1 MDIERETR
9 DVFLSIQQA
18 ARWMDPFLKLTTMGG
33 ILLLQYFARQ
43 ATERKLRSGAVKDFS
58 EFIKLTE
65 GKYDIMNIPT
75 MDTEQITKE
84 LQDLGVRHMVLP
96 DLNKEDGMLQVAV
109 YQPDKDKF
117 GAWYQRHI
125 LNEMKGG
132 EKDLRDLR
140 NLTNG
145 RTSILSLPLEAMKGE
160 WQDDFK
166 AMGINYATLPDLRAG
181 DGQIQVIVANS
192 DLPQVEH
199 WYKLMRED
207 LAKEGT
213 TIEDYST
220 ITMTEYA
227 QTGEM
232 TEQSYIDGA
241 DKEYKE
247 ANQKYEGKEKGEIEK
262 AVQENR
268 AIKNETAASF
278 ESYAN
283 DPAYLP
289 ISIDHETLIENSSRH
304 LQDFWQKGQF
314 ACRVPKTWGGGDK
327 ERLLILPLSQVFVR
341 QDGESYLAFIKK
353 DEPPQVIGA
362 ETGKKAW
369 GDLPGKDFA
378 RQYFDTVGDDA
389 LHLDQSQ
396 SLARGKAVNRQ
407 GMEMERMDIRQQ
419 QKGSPARED
428 SRQSEKVSESARE
441 KARDVSDI
449 AVRYKPDPAA
459 KRPEHIIPPPVLRR

>member
-1 MDIERETR
+1 MEMERETR

-18 ARWMDPFLKLTTMGG
+18 MRWMDPFLKLTTMGG

-43 ATERKLRSGAVKDFS
+43 ATEKKLRAGTVKNFS

-65 GKYDIMNIPT
+65 GKYDIMNIPA

-109 YQPDKDKF
+109 YQQDKDKF
-117 GAWYQRHI
+117 GAWYQRHV
-125 LNEMKGG
+125 LSEMKGG
-132 EKDLRDLR
+132 KKDIRELR

-145 RTSILSLPLEAMKGE
+145 RTSILSLPLEAMQGE
-160 WQDDFK
+160 WQNDFK
-166 AMGINYATLPDLRAG
+166 AMGINYATLPDLRVG
-181 DGQIQVIVANS
+181 DGQVQVIVANN

-199 WYKLMRED
+199 WYKLMKDD

-213 TIEDYST
+213 VIEDYNT
-220 ITMTEYA
+220 ISMTEYA
-227 QTGEM
+227 QTGQM
-232 TEQSYIDGA
+232 TEQAYIDGA
-241 DKEYKE
+241 EKEYKE
-247 ANQKYEGKEKGEIEK
+247 ANQKYEGKEKGEVEK
-262 AVQENR
+262 AVQESR
-268 AIKNETAASF
+268 ILKNETAASF

-289 ISIDHETLIENSSRH
+289 LSIDHETLVENSSRH

-362 ETGKKAW
+362 ETGKRAW

-378 RQYFDTVGDDA
+378 KQYFDTVETNA
-389 LHLDQSQ
+389 LHIDQAQ

-419 QKGSPARED
+419 QKGSLVRED
-428 SRQSEKVSESARE
+428 SRQSEKGPESARE
-441 KARDVSDI
+441 KARGTSDI
-449 AVRYKPDPAA
+449 AVRYKTDPAA

>member
-1 MDIERETR
+1 MERETR

-18 ARWMDPFLKLTTMGG
+18 ARWMDPFFKLTTMGG
-33 ILLLQYFARQ
+33 IMLLQYFARQ
-43 ATERKLRSGAVKDFS
+43 ATEKKLRSGTVKDFS
-58 EFIKLTE
+58 EFIRLTE

-166 AMGINYATLPDLRAG
+166 AMGINYATLPDLRSG

-262 AVQENR
+262 TLQENR
-268 AIKNETAASF
+268 AIKNETAESF

-289 ISIDHETLIENSSRH
+289 LSIDHETLVENSSRH
-304 LQDFWQKGQF
+304 LQDFWEKGQF
-314 ACRVPKTWGGGDK
+314 ACRVPKTWGGKDK

-369 GDLPGKDFA
+369 GDLPGSDFA
-378 RQYFDTVGDDA
+378 RQYFDTVENDA
-389 LHLDQSQ
+389 LHLDQAQ
-396 SLARGKAVNRQ
+396 SLSQDKAINRQ
-407 GMEMERMDIRQQ
+407 GTELERMDIRQQ
-419 QKGSPARED
+419 QKKSLARED
-428 SRQSEKVSESARE
+428 SQQSKKEPESTR
-441 KARDVSDI
+441 KKTRGTSDI
-449 AVRYKPDPAA
+449 AVRYKPNPTA

>member
-1 MDIERETR
+1 M
-9 DVFLSIQQA
+9 
-18 ARWMDPFLKLTTMGG
+18 
-33 ILLLQYFARQ
+33 
-43 ATERKLRSGAVKDFS
+43 
-58 EFIKLTE
+58 
-65 GKYDIMNIPT
+65 
-75 MDTEQITKE
+75 
-84 LQDLGVRHMVLP
+84 
-96 DLNKEDGMLQVAV
+96 
-109 YQPDKDKF
+109 
-117 GAWYQRHI
+117 
-125 LNEMKGG
+125 
-132 EKDLRDLR
+132 
-140 NLTNG
+140 
-145 RTSILSLPLEAMKGE
+145 
-160 WQDDFK
+160 
-166 AMGINYATLPDLRAG
+166 
-181 DGQIQVIVANS
+181 
-192 DLPQVEH
+192 
-199 WYKLMRED
+199 
-207 LAKEGT
+207 
-213 TIEDYST
+213 
-220 ITMTEYA
+220 
-227 QTGEM
+227 
-232 TEQSYIDGA
+232 
-241 DKEYKE
+241 
-247 ANQKYEGKEKGEIEK
+247 
-262 AVQENR
+262 
-268 AIKNETAASF
+268 
-278 ESYAN
+278 
-283 DPAYLP
+283 
-289 ISIDHETLIENSSRH
+289 IENSSRH

>member
-262 AVQENR
+262 TLQENR

-289 ISIDHETLIENSSRH
+289 ISIDHETLVENSSRH

-314 ACRVPKTWGGGDK
+314 ACRVPGTWGGKDK

-341 QDGESYLAFIKK
+341 RDGESYLAFIRK

-362 ETGKKAW
+362 ETGKRAW

-378 RQYFDTVGDDA
+378 KQYFDTVEENA
-389 LHLDQSQ
+389 LHLDQAQ
-396 SLARGKAVNRQ
+396 SLSRNKAVNQQ
-407 GMEMERMDIRQQ
+407 GMELERMDIRQQ
-419 QKGSPARED
+419 QKGSPIRKS
-428 SRQSEKVSESARE
+428 SRQSEKGPKVARE
-441 KARDVSDI
+441 KAGGASDI
-449 AVRYKPDPAA
+449 AVRYKPDPA

>member
-1 MDIERETR
+1 MEMERETR

-43 ATERKLRSGAVKDFS
+43 TTERKLRSGTVKDFS
-58 EFIKLTE
+58 EFIRLTE
-65 GKYDIMNIPT
+65 GKYDIMNIPA
-75 MDTEQITKE
+75 MDTGQITKE

-96 DLNKEDGMLQVAV
+96 DLNKADGMLQVAV

-132 EKDLRDLR
+132 EKGLCDLR

-145 RTSILSLPLEAMKGE
+145 RTSILSLPLEAMEGG

-181 DGQIQVIVANS
+181 DGQIQIVVANS

-207 LAKEGT
+207 LAKEGK

-227 QTGEM
+227 QTGQM

-262 AVQENR
+262 TVQGTQTIR
-268 AIKNETAASF
+268 NETAASF

-289 ISIDHETLIENSSRH
+289 ISIDHTTLVENSSRH

-314 ACRVPKTWGGGDK
+314 ACRVPGTWGGGDK
-327 ERLLILPLSQVFVR
+327 ERLLILPL
-341 QDGESYLAFIKK
+341 
-353 DEPPQVIGA
+353 
-362 ETGKKAW
+362 
-369 GDLPGKDFA
+369 
-378 RQYFDTVGDDA
+378 
-389 LHLDQSQ
+389 
-396 SLARGKAVNRQ
+396 
-407 GMEMERMDIRQQ
+407 
-419 QKGSPARED
+419 
-428 SRQSEKVSESARE
+428 
-441 KARDVSDI
+441 
-449 AVRYKPDPAA
+449 
-459 KRPEHIIPPPVLRR
+459 